1 MVWTNTMGKGA
12 YRGPW
17 MFETTAREI
26 AIDYAAHTLGVDPA
40 ELRRKNLLS
49 ASDLPFTSPSGNVLK
64 EITPL
69 ESLDQA
75 LERLDYEAFRREQAA
90 AREEGRLLGLGIGVY
105 VEPTSMKGP
114 TLATEAATV
123 KVESSGRVVAYLGTT
138 SHGQSIETTMAQ
150 VVADTLGV
158 DYDDVSVVQAD
169 SASTPYGPGTGG
181 SRTAVVAGGA
191 ARAATL
197 AVRDKVLAVAA
208 HTMEAAPEDLEIERG
223 SVFVRG
229 TPTKAVSLKEVAK
242 TAYTAAETL
251 PSDVSGGLEATVR
264 FRPSE
269 FPTWSNATHL
279 CVIEID
285 PETCIPTVLR
295 YIVSEDCG
303 RMINPTVVEGQIA
316 GGTVQGLGGVLL
328 EDFAYDAAGNPL
340 TSTLVDYLLP
350 TTTEVPDIEIVH
362 IETESTTNPGGFK
375 GMGEGGA
382 IGSHAAVANAV
393 ADALAPLGI
402 RVTKTPL
409 GPNDIHRLMVEAG
422 STA

>member
-1 MVWTNTMGKGA
+1 
-12 YRGPW
+12 
-17 MFETTAREI
+17 
-26 AIDYAAHTLGVDPA
+26 
-40 ELRRKNLLS
+40 
-49 ASDLPFTSPSGNVLK
+49 
-64 EITPL
+64 
-69 ESLDQA
+69 
-75 LERLDYEAFRREQAA
+75 
-90 AREEGRLLGLGIGVY
+90 
-105 VEPTSMKGP
+105 
-114 TLATEAATV
+114 
-123 KVESSGRVVAYLGTT
+123 
-138 SHGQSIETTMAQ
+138 
-150 VVADTLGV
+150 
-158 DYDDVSVVQAD
+158 
-169 SASTPYGPGTGG
+169 
-181 SRTAVVAGGA
+181 
-191 ARAATL
+191 
-197 AVRDKVLAVAA
+197 
-208 HTMEAAPEDLEIERG
+208 MEAAPEDLEIERG

-229 TPTKAVSLKEVAK
+229 TPSKAVSLKEVAK

-251 PSDVSGGLEATVR
+251 PPEVAPGLEATVR

-279 CVIEID
+279 CVLEID
-285 PETCIPTVLR
+285 RETCIPTVLR

-409 GPNDIHRLMVEAG
+409 GPNDIHRLMVEAA